1 MSTSARWVSG
11 VIVGV
16 LALAVVTLAYF
27 ALDRT
32 RGSDTSE
39 GPRPTLSITPP
50 ASTSAS
56 PTPSTSTAPSAA
68 ATDAPADSST
78 AAPGASERFLAL
90 GSSAAWRATAG
101 QCGVSAPVLERST
114 DGGRTWRD
122 VTPTYLGIGQIL
134 ALEAFAG
141 SEAELVALTGS
152 DCELEGLRTF
162 TQGEF
167 WEPHEPFLAAT
178 TFIAANDGSVV
189 RTPDGPVA
197 APCASAWGARADGAN
212 TALIC
217 DGIAY
222 RLGDDGA
229 WQPLLEGAMAVEA
242 SSDGVLAVGGGIA
255 GCDGLAIDGAV
266 CVNGASPA
274 GPAAVASARGQT
286 IIWSAD
292 TWVTSPTP

>member
-27 ALDRT
+27 ALERT
-32 RGSDTSE
+32 RGSETSE
-39 GPRPTLSITPP
+39 GARPTLSITPP

-56 PTPSTSTAPSAA
+56 PTPSTTTAPSAA
-68 ATDAPADSST
+68 ATDSPADGST

-122 VTPTYLGIGQIL
+122 VTPTYLGVGQIL
-134 ALEAFAG
+134 AVEAFAG
-141 SEAELVALTGS
+141 SEAELVALTGR

-167 WEPHEPFLAAT
+167 WEPHDPILRSAAYIT
-178 TFIAANDGSVV
+178 PGDGSVV
-189 RTPDGPVA
+189 SAPGGPVA
-197 APCASAWGARADGAN
+197 APCTSAWGVRAAGGT

-217 DGIAY
+217 DGVAY
-222 RLGDDGA
+222 RLGADRT
-229 WQPLLEGAMAVEA
+229 WQPLMEGAVAVEP
-242 SSDGVLAVGGGIA
+242 SSEGVRTLGRGVA
-255 GCDGLAIDGAV
+255 GCGGLSIDGAV
-266 CVNGASPA
+266 CVDDASPA

-286 IIWSAD
+286 MIWSAE
-292 TWVTSPTP
+292 TWVAIPTP